1 MGSKRFKKSSTKP
14 KQAKVPKPMSEPL
27 NVGGPTAAEIAEL
40 AVDLWK
46 LGERAKAEAASERV
60 AAAYERAEDR
70 LKKIGFDVDPMVGR
84 PYDTNIKAKVVD
96 HEASEGPLLIGQCI
110 SPAVFFRGLLVR
122 EAEIVT
128 IGGEEEK

>member
-1 MGSKRFKKSSTKP
+1 MGSKRFKKKTTRHR
-14 KQAKVPKPMSEPL
+14 QLKVSAAGREPSESE
-27 NVGGPTAAEIAEL
+27 GPTAAEVAGL

-46 LGERAKAEAASERV
+46 LGERAKSEGASERL

-70 LKKIGFDVDPMVGR
+70 LKRIGFEIDTMVGR

-96 HEASEGPLLIGQCI
+96 HESGEGSLVIGQCI
-110 SPAVFFRGLLVR
+110 SPAIFFRGKLVR

-128 IGGEEEK
+128 MGCEETK